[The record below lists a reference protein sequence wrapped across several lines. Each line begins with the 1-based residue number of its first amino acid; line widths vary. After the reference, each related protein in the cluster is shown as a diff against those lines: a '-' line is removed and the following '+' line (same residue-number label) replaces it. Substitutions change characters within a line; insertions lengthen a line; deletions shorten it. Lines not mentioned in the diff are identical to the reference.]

1 MKRIT
6 GATIALL
13 SLLAVPAMAAENI
26 ITVNSLTSSNATVD
40 DSFCTLHEAIKAAN
54 DNADNPD
61 GCAAGSALDDDII
74 EFDVATVELTKGLPN
89 IRDGLVIRGPIA
101 INLAPAFP
109 VDQFVFRT
117 PLGFDAGERLVL
129 DNVSI
134 DGATIDNPLIYIN
147 NDDDQMALD
156 IIGGTYSNNTN
167 TGAGVLDNGAVL
179 RVTGNV
185 EVNLLDVTMSGNEA
199 ISGSGGAVSTAGNGT
214 TSPTVNIQG
223 GVFTANKAPF
233 SAAID
238 ITELSGSPSAGDHVI
253 NGSVFSLNESASNI
267 GAVYLRDEQG
277 NVALSNV
284 QFIGNTAGG
293 LAGAV
298 SFQSID
304 ATDATQISCVACT
317 FSGNQAGTYAA
328 AIRYDSSNVDDS
340 LLIDQSVFEGNST
353 ADGAGNDG
361 GALHVDVN
369 AASGSVLVTNTTFS
383 NNVSGND
390 GGAIFCENGNAV
402 VRLVNSTISGNAS
415 RRHGGGINSACE
427 TSLNNVTV
435 TNNTAGVG
443 NMDNTTGRGGGVR
456 RNGGTL
462 AVQNSVIAGNI
473 IGLNDEGED
482 CFGNVTSAG
491 YNFIGTDNDCAF
503 GIAVGDTVGGAPS
516 EDPMLGMLA
525 SNGGSTETHLPMAG
539 SPLIDAGNPA
549 GCDDG
554 AAVPAL
560 LTDDQTGATRPVNGQ
575 CDIGAVEVQLD
586 PPAPTGNTVANNG
599 AVAPTDVAAGD
610 AGVEAL
616 GLILTNTSGET
627 VDFTSLTLA
636 ATGDANAASDI
647 TAVTLYADTNCDGDL
662 DGGDVNLGSAPG
674 FGTFNFASQTVASGG
689 QLCFVVTVDTN
700 VTLAALVMPMFAASS
715 LMLIG
720 MMGLGGFGG
729 RRKLLTV
736 LLAAGVFSLAGCHGD
751 DDDGAGAGGG
761 GGGGGGPATA
771 TYTVTATAVGGTGQ
785 TSNKAASVSG
795 LPTSGQAI
803 TITEP

>member
-1 MKRIT
+1 MKKIT

-13 SLLAVPAMAAENI
+13 SMVALPALAAENI
-26 ITVNSLTSSNATVD
+26 ITVNALSSSNATVD

-54 DNADNPD
+54 DNANNAD

-74 EFDVATVELTKGLPN
+74 EFDVATVEITNGMPN
-89 IRDGLVIRGPIA
+89 IKDGLTIRGPVT
-101 INLAPAFP
+101 INAAVGINPAAFMIRTAPN
-109 VDQFVFRT
+109 
-117 PLGFDAGERLVL
+117 FDPGERLVL
-129 DNVSI
+129 QDVSI
-134 DGATIDNPLIYIN
+134 VDSTLDNPVIFIN
-147 NDDDQMALD
+147 NDADQIALD
-156 IIGGTYSNNTN
+156 IIGGTFSNNTN
-167 TGAGVLDNGAVL
+167 SVSNGGVLSVS
-179 RVTGNV
+179 GNV
-185 EVNLLDVTMSGNEA
+185 EVNLNSVTLTDNEATTGTGGAIALSGNVDGNPTLNLQGGSFAGNKSLANYGGA
-199 ISGSGGAVSTAGNGT
+199 ISMDEPNA
-214 TSPTVNIQG
+214 
-223 GVFTANKAPF
+223 
-233 SAAID
+233 SA
-238 ITELSGSPSAGDHVI
+238 EMHVI
-253 NGSVFSLNESASNI
+253 NGTTFSGNESTSDSGAIDIVLNGSSLSISNAS
-267 GAVYLRDEQG
+267 
-277 NVALSNV
+277 
-284 QFIGNTAGG
+284 FIGNKAAGAGG
-293 LAGAV
+293 AV
-298 SFQSID
+298 GFFSNAAPLGSSL
-304 ATDATQISCVACT
+304 SCTACT
-317 FSGNQAGTYAA
+317 FSGNETDGVGGAVFFGTDAA
-328 AIRYDSSNVDDS
+328 DDTLTITSSTFDA
-340 LLIDQSVFEGNST
+340 NST
-353 ADGAGNDG
+353 IDAGGNHGGALAIEENTTGGQALVVDSTFSNNTSGRHAGAVFCTGGNDQGLRVVNSTFSGNTSNLDG
-361 GALHVDVN
+361 GALRTSCDV
-369 AASGSVLVTNTTFS
+369 
-383 NNVSGND
+383 
-390 GGAIFCENGNAV
+390 
-402 VRLVNSTISGNAS
+402 
-415 RRHGGGINSACE
+415 
-427 TSLNNVTV
+427 SLNNVTV
-435 TNNTAGVG
+435 TNNTAGAG
-443 NMDNTTGRGGGVR
+443 NADADAGLGGGIR
-456 RNGGTL
+456 RNGGSVT
-462 AVQNSVIAGNI
+462 VQNSVVAANNI
-473 IGLNDEGED
+473 GTADLGED
-482 CFGNVTSAG
+482 CSGDVTSAG
-491 YNFIGTDNDCAF
+491 YNFIGTDTDCAYVP
-503 GIAVGDTVGGAPS
+503 AAGDTVGGAPS